1 MTMQSNTEQRGLASF
16 FDFLKWTVV
25 IVLVVG
31 GIIGNWYFQDESL
44 LVRAIALVVVAL
56 IATFVLFQTEQGR
69 VLWEM
74 AKEARVEVRRVV
86 WPTRQETSQTTVI
99 VLVLIGIFALILWAL
114 DSMLAW
120 FVQALI
126 G

>member
-1 MTMQSNTEQRGLASF
+1 MTTQNNTEQRGLASF
-16 FDFLKWTVV
+16 LDFLKWTIV

-31 GIIGNWYFQDESL
+31 GIIGNWYFQDASL
-44 LVRAIALVVVAL
+44 LVRAIALVVAALVA
-56 IATFVLFQTEQGR
+56 AFVLSQTEKGR

-86 WPTRQETSQTTVI
+86 WPTRQETSQTTAI

-114 DSMLAW
+114 DSMLSW
-120 FVQALI
+120 FVQVLI